1 MKKRER
7 KILKLH
13 FLDEIMKQKFNCDL
27 FKTGYLDES
36 GDDGKRGSKWF
47 VMAYICTKEG
57 KKIAKILKKTKEQLR
72 RNKKG
77 ERWLNRLGGEI
88 KFAGFPDERL
98 RLKLLENLSKLGF
111 EARFIAIQKDGK
123 NIPESEKEKIL
134 FNLLAESFVNHT
146 CMPAKIIADKDYFR
160 NKKICSLAV
169 KNYKEEI
176 YEDGKNPKVSCEVF
190 LLEEDEEKED
200 YNLKIKIR
208 HENSK
213 EHPELQ
219 AVDLISGSL
228 FQEFENNNK
237 TYTDI
242 LRKNLEIKGLVKKIK

>member
-1 MKKRER
+1 MEN
-7 KILKLH
+7 
-13 FLDEIMKQKFNCDL
+13 KFNCDL

-36 GDDGKRGSKWF
+36 GDDGKKGSKWF
-47 VMAYICTKEG
+47 IMAYICTKEG

-72 RNKKG
+72 RTRRGKK
-77 ERWLNRLGGEI
+77 WLNRLGGEI

-98 RLKLLENLSKLGF
+98 RLKILEGLSKVGF
-111 EARFIAIQKDGK
+111 EARFVAIQKDGK
-123 NIPESEKEKIL
+123 NIPESEKFQIL
-134 FNLLAESFVNHT
+134 LNLLAESFSNHQ

-169 KNYKEEI
+169 KNYEEESYGDGKKKKVSYEVFVLEKEE
-176 YEDGKNPKVSCEVF
+176 
-190 LLEEDEEKED
+190 EKD
-200 YNLKIKIR
+200 KFNLTIKIK

-228 FQEFENNNK
+228 FQEFENNDK

-242 LRKNLEIKGLVKKIK
+242 LRKNLEIKGLIKKIK

>member
-1 MKKRER
+1 MGER
-7 KILKLH
+7 
-13 FLDEIMKQKFNCDL
+13 FNCDL

-36 GDDGKRGSKWF
+36 GDEGKKGSKWF

-72 RNKKG
+72 RTKKG

-88 KFAGFPDERL
+88 KFVGFPDERL
-98 RLKLLENLSKLGF
+98 RLKLLENLSKIGF

-123 NIPESEKEKIL
+123 NIPEPEKFQIL
-134 FNLLAESFVNHT
+134 LNLLAESFSNHQ
-146 CMPAKIIADKDYFR
+146 CMPSKIIADKDYFR

-169 KNYKEEI
+169 KNYEEEA
-176 YEDGKNPKVSCEVF
+176 YGDREKKKVSYEVF
-190 LLEEDEEKED
+190 VLEEDKEKEN

-228 FQEFENNNK
+228 FQEFENNDK

-242 LRKNLEIKGLVKKIK
+242 LRKNLKIKGLVKKIK